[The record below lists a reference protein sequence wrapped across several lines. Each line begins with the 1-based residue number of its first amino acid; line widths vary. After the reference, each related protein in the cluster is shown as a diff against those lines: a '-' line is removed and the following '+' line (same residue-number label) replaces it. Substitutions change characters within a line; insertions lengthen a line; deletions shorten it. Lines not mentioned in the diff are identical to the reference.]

1 MVILLNPIVAQP
13 AMLDPIQYVWM
24 FILAI
29 IVEGLVAYLLLYHRI
44 SNIRKYL
51 GLFIGVQSLSYVLTV
66 LFSFLLVG
74 AEYLLYDHAETQ
86 TIHWAE
92 LFPLIAEP
100 LIYLRLLKA
109 EFQSQVEGRPALSKA
124 YLVITVLV
132 MNVVSYGIGVWWQG

>member
-1 MVILLNPIVAQP
+1 MAIFLNPIVAQP
-13 AMLDPIQYVWM
+13 AMTDPIEY
-24 FILAI
+24 IYI
-29 IVEGLVAYLLLYHRI
+29 YLLA
-44 SNIRKYL
+44 
-51 GLFIGVQSLSYVLTV
+51 LFSEGIIALVLLHQRVSSIKSYWQLLFKVQTLSFILTV

-109 EFQSQVEGRPALSKA
+109 EFERQTEGNRSLSKA

-132 MNVVSYGIGVWWQG
+132 MNTVSYGIGVWWQS